1 MLVRRVA
8 LWYFRFSK
16 YTPMMSIA
24 VALEILRREI
34 PANVTLLAVSKTHPV
49 EAVREAYA
57 AGQRA
62 FGENKVQELVTKA
75 QSLPTDI
82 EWHLIGHLQTN
93 KVKTIL
99 PFVSLIHS
107 VDSLKLLQV
116 IESESA
122 KLGRR
127 TRVLLQ
133 VHIAQEDTKFGF
145 TPEEVRA
152 FFTTTDW
159 KAYSHVE
166 IAGLMGMASNTND
179 REQVRREFHSL
190 KSLFD
195 EVKGAGLLE
204 YISILSMGMSGD
216 YPIAIA
222 EGSTLIRV
230 GSRIFGARNYNKR

>member
-1 MLVRRVA
+1 
-8 LWYFRFSK
+8 
-16 YTPMMSIA
+16 MSIA

-75 QSLPTDI
+75 QTLPADI

-93 KVKTIL
+93 KVKTLL

-190 KSLFD
+190 KKLFD
-195 EVKGAGLLE
+195 EVKGAGGLLE

-230 GSRIFGARNYNKR
+230 GSRIFGERSYTKH

>member
-1 MLVRRVA
+1 
-8 LWYFRFSK
+8 
-16 YTPMMSIA
+16 MSIA

-49 EAVREAYA
+49 EAVREAYV

-62 FGENKVQELVTKA
+62 FGENKVQELVNKA
-75 QSLPTDI
+75 QTLPADI
-82 EWHLIGHLQTN
+82 EWHFIGHLQTN
-93 KVKTIL
+93 KVKTLL

-152 FFTTTDW
+152 FFTTSDW

-190 KSLFD
+190 KKLFD

-230 GSRIFGARNYNKR
+230 GSRIFGARSYTKH